1 MGFRLDCV
9 PEKESATMTEQG
21 LLTALIIRDRSEN
34 KKILYCVACSMV
46 AVVMLTTLPFYLF
59 FFIKLDAAGSAL
71 IPLNVDENGAVSSR
85 ISQPREI
92 PVPKAHLTAMA
103 HNLTSSE
110 DVENQFLPWEHQ
122 HGQAFLKNGL
132 DYQDNALVFPISGDY
147 FVYTQVTFRE
157 IYKKEKCEPRMLKQT
172 ITKVTD
178 KYPVPTELATA
189 SKTVCETGMWVK
201 TIYVGAIFQLDK
213 GDRLKVNVSNI
224 SLVDLTSEKKTFF
237 GAYLLQSRQLD

>member
-1 MGFRLDCV
+1 MEFRLDCM
-9 PEKESATMTEQG
+9 PEEEKATMTDQG
-21 LLTALIIRDRSEN
+21 LLAALIIRDRNEN

-46 AVVMLTTLPFYLF
+46 AAVVLITLPFYLF
-59 FFIKLDAAGSAL
+59 FFIKLDAAGAAL
-71 IPLNVDENGAVSSR
+71 VPLNIAENSAPSSR

-103 HNLTSSE
+103 RSLTSSE
-110 DVENQFLPWEHQ
+110 EVENQFLLWEHQ

-147 FVYTQVTFRE
+147 FVYAQVTFRE

-189 SKTVCETGMWVK
+189 SKSVCETGMWVK
-201 TIYVGAIFQLDK
+201 TIYVGAIFHLDK
-213 GDRLKVNVSNI
+213 GDRLKVNVSSI